1 MIFMTR
7 QQYLSKLRKQLQF
20 RLSNSEIADIIS
32 DIEECF
38 DAGAAEGKS
47 EEEICLS
54 LGEPKSAAASLLNEQ
69 SSGERIS
76 KLTEIWL
83 PFLIS
88 AGLFAVYTFCGFRVD
103 MDRYD
108 YVLPIMYVLP
118 LIMWVL
124 FERKSFFTAL
134 SEYKCDFFTFFGSL
148 SMIAAGFACNELPKK
163 MLIKNPHIADTG
175 VRTYSILT
183 AIFVSAAMIL
193 LAISLWKN
201 APKFFAAVPFAGIIF
216 VVFNSAE
223 LCSAYYGWDGD
234 RKNTM
239 SLGGIGVSFS
249 NILTIIFVCSSAFL
263 MWSFIK
269 RNALTLAS
277 AYSAMSVTG
286 FMFYWYYILATLDPT
301 DNNLELLFYKR
312 LDGGKN
318 FVLWGA
324 IIAAAVLI
332 LTVIVKLA
340 GRKKVG

>member
-1 MIFMTR
+1 MIFMTK

-69 SSGERIS
+69 TGGERIS

-124 FERKSFFTAL
+124 FERKGFFTAL
-134 SEYKCDFFTFFGSL
+134 ADYKCDFFTFFGNL
-148 SMIAAGFACNELPKK
+148 FMIAAGVAFNEIPKRS
-163 MLIKNPHIADTG
+163 IAIG
-175 VRTYSILT
+175 YSNIMNGYSDLSKYA
-183 AIFVSAAMIL
+183 AIMTVFISVAMIL
-193 LAISLWKN
+193 LAVSLWKN
-201 APKFFAAVPFAGIIF
+201 APKPFSAFPLIVIFFIIY
-216 VVFNSAE
+216 NSVR
-223 LCSAYYGWDGD
+223 LCSAYSDPTDPNSAVDIG
-234 RKNTM
+234 M
-239 SLGGIGVSFS
+239 SFR
-249 NILTIIFVCSSAFL
+249 NILNIFFICSLAFL
-263 MWSFIK
+263 IWSFIN
-269 RNALTLAS
+269 RNALTIAS
-277 AYSAMSVTG
+277 AYSAMTVTG
-286 FMFYWYYILATLDPT
+286 FMFYWYYTLSALDPT
-301 DNNLELLFYKR
+301 DKNSIAVLENMCSGRNYII
-312 LDGGKN
+312 
-318 FVLWGA
+318 WGT
-324 IIAAAVLI
+324 IVAAAVLVI
-332 LTVIVKLA
+332 TIIVKLA
-340 GRKKVG
+340 GRKRGG

>member
-38 DAGAAEGKS
+38 EAGTAEGKS

-83 PFLIS
+83 PFIIS
-88 AGLFAVYTFCGFRVD
+88 IGLYVIYICFGFKVDLNTYNYT
-103 MDRYD
+103 
-108 YVLPIMYVLP
+108 LPIMYVLP

-148 SMIAAGFACNELPKK
+148 SMIAAGVAFNEIPKRS
-163 MLIKNPHIADTG
+163 IAIG
-175 VRTYSILT
+175 YSNIMNGYSDLSKYA
-183 AIFVSAAMIL
+183 AIMTVFISVAMIL
-193 LAISLWKN
+193 LAVSLWKN
-201 APKFFAAVPFAGIIF
+201 APKPFSAFPLIVIFFIIY
-216 VVFNSAE
+216 NSVR
-223 LCSAYYGWDGD
+223 LCSAYSDPTDPNSAADIG
-234 RKNTM
+234 M
-239 SLGGIGVSFS
+239 SFR
-249 NILTIIFVCSSAFL
+249 NILNIFFICSLAFL
-263 MWSFIK
+263 IWSFIN
-269 RNALTLAS
+269 RNALTIAS
-277 AYSAMSVTG
+277 AYSAMTVTG
-286 FMFYWYYILATLDPT
+286 FMFYWYNTLATLDPT
-301 DNNLELLFYKR
+301 DGNSVFLLLNK
-312 LDGGKN
+312 GGVN
-318 FVLWGA
+318 YLTFGA
-324 IIAAAVLI
+324 IISVALLI
-332 LTVIVKLA
+332 ITIIVKLA

>member
-1 MIFMTR
+1 MTR

-83 PFLIS
+83 PFIIS
-88 AGLFAVYTFCGFRVD
+88 IGLYVIYICFGFKVDLNTYNYT
-103 MDRYD
+103 
-108 YVLPIMYVLP
+108 LPIMYVLP

-148 SMIAAGFACNELPKK
+148 SMIAAGVAFNEIPKRS
-163 MLIKNPHIADTG
+163 IAIG
-175 VRTYSILT
+175 YSNIMNGYSDLSKYA
-183 AIFVSAAMIL
+183 AIMTVFISVAMIL
-193 LAISLWKN
+193 LAVSLWKN
-201 APKFFAAVPFAGIIF
+201 APKPFSAFPLIVIFFIIY
-216 VVFNSAE
+216 NSVR
-223 LCSAYYGWDGD
+223 LCSAYSDPTDPNSAADIG
-234 RKNTM
+234 M
-239 SLGGIGVSFS
+239 SFR
-249 NILTIIFVCSSAFL
+249 NILNIFFICSLAFL
-263 MWSFIK
+263 IWSFIN
-269 RNALTLAS
+269 RNALTIAS
-277 AYSAMSVTG
+277 AYSAMTVTG
-286 FMFYWYYILATLDPT
+286 FMFYWYNTLATLDPT
-301 DNNLELLFYKR
+301 DGNSVFLLLNK
-312 LDGGKN
+312 GGVN
-318 FVLWGA
+318 YLTFGA
-324 IIAAAVLI
+324 IISVALLI
-332 LTVIVKLA
+332 ITIIVKLA